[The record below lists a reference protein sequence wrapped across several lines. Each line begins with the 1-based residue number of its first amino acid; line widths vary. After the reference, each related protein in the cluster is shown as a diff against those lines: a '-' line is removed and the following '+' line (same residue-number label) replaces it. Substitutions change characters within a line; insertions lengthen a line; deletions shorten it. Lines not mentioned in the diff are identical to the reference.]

1 MHTMCISYPH
11 TASAVIMEDRGP
23 LGSGNSLFGHFTTT
37 PAASLNETMESM
49 HHDVHKQL

>member
-1 MHTMCISYPH
+1 MCTFYPH
-11 TASAVIMEDRGP
+11 TLASAVIMEDRDP
-23 LGSGNSLFGHFTTT
+23 LGSGNPLFGHFTTT